1 MRSDCAFLSRSCVS
15 PRHPTYADL
24 IFDVHFL
31 DDPNR
36 VPELCLQTGRGH
48 AVTAHIERD
57 PDLETFFAGLWR

>member
-1 MRSDCAFLSRSCVS
+1 MRSDCAFLSRPCVS

-24 IFDVHFL
+24 IFDAHFL

-57 PDLETFFAGLWR
+57 PDLESFFAGLWR